1 MSGLEMIKGRV
12 FKLGDNVDTDLIIP
26 GRYLNDPDPEVMA
39 AHCLEDAIENLPG
52 RIQKGDILAAGKN
65 FGCGSS
71 REHAPVAIAAV
82 GFSCV
87 VAKDYARIFY
97 RSSFN
102 LGLPILEAPELA
114 DEVREGDVL
123 SVSLDSGKIRNET
136 TGKDYGFRPFPAFM
150 RELLEA
156 GGLIPYTLGKGGKGG
171 RV

>member
-1 MSGLEMIKGRV
+1 MSGLNHIRGKV
-12 FKLGDNVDTDLIIP
+12 FKLGDNVDTDVILP

-39 AHCLEDAIENLPG
+39 AHCLEDVIKDLPD
-52 RIQKGDILAAGKN
+52 RIRKGDILAAGKN

-71 REHAPVAIAAV
+71 REHAPVALGAV
-82 GFSCV
+82 GFGCV
-87 VAKDYARIFY
+87 IAKDYARIFY

-102 LGLPILEAPELA
+102 LGLPILEAPELI

-123 SVSLDSGKIRNET
+123 SVDLDAGVIHNET

-150 RELLEA
+150 RALLEA
-156 GGLIPYTLGKGGKGG
+156 GGLIPYVQSKGE